1 VAEVSIRELRNHGGD
16 VVDRAAR
23 GEPITITRA
32 GKAVAELRPLSHA
45 PLAAETLL
53 TRWRR
58 LPPVDPVALRADVDE
73 ILDSSL

>member
-1 VAEVSIRELRNHGGD
+1 MAEVSIRELRNHGGD

-32 GKAVAELRPLSHA
+32 GKAVAELRPISHP
-45 PLAAETLL
+45 PLVAETLL
-53 TRWRR
+53 ARWRR

-73 ILDSSL
+73 FLDASL